1 MGSAWLLTQEYAQL
15 TSAPAVTEALLAA
28 TSSDTVRSRIYSGK
42 PARLLKN
49 RWTDAWEQPGAPEAL
64 PMPLQNLLV
73 SEAHQ
78 RLMRSGQP
86 EVVPMPA
93 GQIVGRLT
101 EVRPVAEVMAT
112 LVQETREAL
121 DRLNEQ
127 R

>member
-1 MGSAWLLTQEYAQL
+1 
-15 TSAPAVTEALLAA
+15 
-28 TSSDTVRSRIYSGK
+28 
-42 PARLLKN
+42 
-49 RWTDAWEQPGAPEAL
+49 
-64 PMPLQNLLV
+64 
-73 SEAHQ
+73 
-78 RLMRSGQP
+78 MRSGQP

-121 DRLNEQ
+121 DRLNKQ